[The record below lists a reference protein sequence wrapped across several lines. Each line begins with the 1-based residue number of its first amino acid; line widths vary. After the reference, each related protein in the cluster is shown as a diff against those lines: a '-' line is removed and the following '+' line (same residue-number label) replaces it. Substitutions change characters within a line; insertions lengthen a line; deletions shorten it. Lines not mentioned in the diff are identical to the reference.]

1 MHFQGCH
8 TFVQRDTTKQGQVC
22 LNCGGAS
29 VSSTGHR
36 GGSLNSELFALKNC
50 NAPQK
55 ELAAPLA
62 LQHREVQTGAGVLGR
77 VPKHCWGLSPDPGA
91 SVAPGRIE

>member
-1 MHFQGCH
+1 MHLRGCH
-8 TFVQRDTTKQGQVC
+8 TLVQGDTIKQGQGR

-36 GGSLNSELFALKNC
+36 GGSLNSELFALKNR

-55 ELAAPLA
+55 ELAAPLV
-62 LQHREVQTGAGVLGR
+62 LQHREVQTGAGALGR
-77 VPKHCWGLSPDPGA
+77 VPKPCWGLSPDPGA
-91 SVAPGRIE
+91 SVTPGRIE